1 MFWKSLQLKLILIF
15 VIFVLAI
22 ILCIGGFSLYKI
34 EQVYY
39 TGFVDEMLKNIE
51 GYNFDINVPESGEI
65 SEANFSGEN
74 VLMLNTSGDIITT
87 PNTSGEA
94 VVVKTANDL
103 AEFYNNFK
111 IYFSLNSNTRY
122 GALLDAEYND
132 ISTGMPYGL
141 TEDAVKCIEIAD
153 ASQENYAVY
162 DNGEKECYI
171 FSYVIEN
178 PQIEGGKIIVI
189 VSQSRTY
196 INGQLRQ
203 IGITF
208 IGAMIF
214 VLALTFVLAKIT
226 GDSITRPISMLT
238 NKAELMAQGN
248 ISLVTLNDKEKAGY
262 EIAKLVDTFNLMM
275 TQIQN
280 NMDEIYSEKS
290 KLETILMHLTDG
302 VLAFNT
308 SGKLIHANHAA
319 KKMLEFETERTFDDI
334 FGKYEMDT
342 NLEKII
348 YLDEWA
354 STDQLVKTTDKYLN
368 VYFAPFRNE
377 KDMPTGAIVVVHDT
391 TKQAKLDDMRKEFV
405 SNVSHE
411 LKTPLTSVKT
421 YAETLMEEEELDE
434 ESKKKFL
441 KVIVTESNRMAR
453 LVSDLLQLTKFDY
466 KKIAWEKI
474 DFDITELTKQIC
486 EKHMIQAEK
495 KNQILECY
503 ETSNV
508 PMVFGDR
515 DGIEQVI
522 TNILINSIKYTQE
535 GGNIKVYIGS
545 VHEDAY
551 IKIIDNGIGIPSED
565 LPHVFERFYRVD
577 KARSREMGG
586 TGLGL
591 PIAKEIIE
599 SNNGSIDIKS
609 EKGKGT
615 EVIIKIPLYKEK
627 KA

>member
-15 VIFVLAI
+15 VIFMLII
-22 ILCIGGFSLYKI
+22 ILAIGGFSLYKI

-51 GYNFDINVPESGEI
+51 GYNFDIGTDNNSVADGNGDMPVKETV
-65 SEANFSGEN
+65 N
-74 VLMLNTSGDIITT
+74 LND
-87 PNTSGEA
+87 
-94 VVVKTANDL
+94 
-103 AEFYNNFK
+103 FYNDFK

-122 GALLDAEYND
+122 GALLDAKYND
-132 ISTGMPYGL
+132 ITTGAEYGL
-141 TEDAVKCIEIAD
+141 TEDARICIDLAKKSE
-153 ASQENYAVY
+153 QKYAVY

-171 FSYVIEN
+171 FAYILETEQV
-178 PQIEGGKIIVI
+178 EGGQIIVVI
-189 VSQSRTY
+189 SQSRAY
-196 INGQLRQ
+196 INKQLQQ
-203 IGITF
+203 IGI
-208 IGAMIF
+208 IYLVAMF
-214 VLALTFVLAKIT
+214 VVLLITAVLAKVT
-226 GDSITRPISMLT
+226 SNSITKPIALLT

-248 ISLVTLNDKEKAGY
+248 ISLVALNDKEKAGY
-262 EIAKLVDTFNLMM
+262 EITKLVDTFNLMM
-275 TQIQN
+275 NQIQN

-302 VLAFNT
+302 VLAFNI
-308 SGKLIHANHAA
+308 SGKLIHANLAA
-319 KKMLEFETERTFDDI
+319 KKMLEFENERSFDDI
-334 FGKYEMDT
+334 FSKFELDT
-342 NLEKII
+342 NLEKVI

-354 STDQLVKTTDKYLN
+354 STDQLIKTSDKYLN
-368 VYFAPFRNE
+368 LYFAPFRNE
-377 KDMPTGAIVVVHDT
+377 KDVPTGAIVVVHDT
-391 TKQAKLDDMRKEFV
+391 TKQEKLEDMRKEFV

-421 YAETLMEEEELDE
+421 YAETLMEQDELDE

-441 KVIVTESNRMAR
+441 GVILTESNRMAR

-486 EKHMIQAEK
+486 EKHKIQAEK

-508 PMVFGDR
+508 PLVYGDR

-535 GGNIKVYIGS
+535 GGNVKVYIGS

-551 IKIIDNGIGIPSED
+551 IKIIDNGIGIPEED

-599 SNNGSIDIKS
+599 SNNGSISIKS

-615 EVIIKIPLYKEK
+615 EVIIKVPIYKEK
-627 KA
+627 

>member
-15 VIFVLAI
+15 VIFMLII
-22 ILCIGGFSLYKI
+22 ILAIGGFSLYKI

-51 GYNFDINVPESGEI
+51 GYNFDIGTDNNSVADGNSDMPVKETV
-65 SEANFSGEN
+65 N
-74 VLMLNTSGDIITT
+74 LND
-87 PNTSGEA
+87 
-94 VVVKTANDL
+94 
-103 AEFYNNFK
+103 FYNDFK

-122 GALLDAEYND
+122 GALLDAKYND
-132 ISTGMPYGL
+132 ITTGAEYGL
-141 TEDAVKCIEIAD
+141 TEDARICIDLAKKSE
-153 ASQENYAVY
+153 QKYAVY

-171 FSYVIEN
+171 FAYILETEQV
-178 PQIEGGKIIVI
+178 EGGQIIVVI
-189 VSQSRTY
+189 SQSRAY
-196 INGQLRQ
+196 INKQLQQ
-203 IGITF
+203 IGI
-208 IGAMIF
+208 IYLVAMF
-214 VLALTFVLAKIT
+214 VVLLITAVLAKVT
-226 GDSITRPISMLT
+226 SNSITKPIALLT

-248 ISLVTLNDKEKAGY
+248 ISLVALNDKEKAGY
-262 EIAKLVDTFNLMM
+262 EITKLVDTFNLMM
-275 TQIQN
+275 NQIQN

-302 VLAFNT
+302 VLAFNI
-308 SGKLIHANHAA
+308 SGKLIHANLAA
-319 KKMLEFETERTFDDI
+319 KKMLEFENERSFDDI
-334 FGKYEMDT
+334 FSKFELDT
-342 NLEKII
+342 NLEKVI

-354 STDQLVKTTDKYLN
+354 STDQLIKTSDKYLN
-368 VYFAPFRNE
+368 LYFAPFRNE
-377 KDMPTGAIVVVHDT
+377 KDVPTGAIVVVHDT
-391 TKQAKLDDMRKEFV
+391 TKQEKLEDMRKEFV

-421 YAETLMEEEELDE
+421 YAETLMEQDELDE

-441 KVIVTESNRMAR
+441 GVILTESNRMAR

-486 EKHMIQAEK
+486 EKHKIQAEK

-508 PMVFGDR
+508 PLVYGDR

-535 GGNIKVYIGS
+535 GGNVKVYIGS

-551 IKIIDNGIGIPSED
+551 IKIIDNGIGIPEED

-599 SNNGSIDIKS
+599 SNNGSISIKS

-615 EVIIKIPLYKEK
+615 EVIIKVPIYKEK
-627 KA
+627 

>member
-15 VIFVLAI
+15 VIFMLII
-22 ILCIGGFSLYKI
+22 ILAIGGFSLYKI

-51 GYNFDINVPESGEI
+51 GYNFDIGTDNNSVADGNGDMPVKETV
-65 SEANFSGEN
+65 N
-74 VLMLNTSGDIITT
+74 LND
-87 PNTSGEA
+87 
-94 VVVKTANDL
+94 
-103 AEFYNNFK
+103 FYNDFK

-122 GALLDAEYND
+122 GALLDAKYND
-132 ISTGMPYGL
+132 ITTGAEYGL
-141 TEDAVKCIEIAD
+141 TEDARTCIDLAKKSE
-153 ASQENYAVY
+153 QKYAVY

-171 FSYVIEN
+171 FAYILETEQV
-178 PQIEGGKIIVI
+178 EGGQIIVVI
-189 VSQSRTY
+189 SQSRAY
-196 INGQLRQ
+196 INKQLQQ
-203 IGITF
+203 IGI
-208 IGAMIF
+208 IYLVAMF
-214 VLALTFVLAKIT
+214 VVLLITAVLAKVT
-226 GDSITRPISMLT
+226 SNSITKPIALLT

-248 ISLVTLNDKEKAGY
+248 ISLVALNDKEKAGY
-262 EIAKLVDTFNLMM
+262 EITKLVDTFNLMM
-275 TQIQN
+275 NQIQN

-302 VLAFNT
+302 VLAFNI
-308 SGKLIHANHAA
+308 SGKLIHANLAA
-319 KKMLEFETERTFDDI
+319 KKMLEFENERSFDDI
-334 FGKYEMDT
+334 FGKFELDT
-342 NLEKII
+342 NLEKVI

-354 STDQLVKTTDKYLN
+354 STDQLIKTSDKYLN
-368 VYFAPFRNE
+368 LYFAPFRNE
-377 KDMPTGAIVVVHDT
+377 KDVPTGAIVVVHDT
-391 TKQAKLDDMRKEFV
+391 TKQEKLEDMRKEFV

-421 YAETLMEEEELDE
+421 YAETLMEQDELDE

-441 KVIVTESNRMAR
+441 GVILTESNRMAR

-486 EKHMIQAEK
+486 EKHKIQAEK

-508 PMVFGDR
+508 PLVYGDR

-535 GGNIKVYIGS
+535 GGNVKVYIGS

-551 IKIIDNGIGIPSED
+551 IKIIDNGIGIPEED

-599 SNNGSIDIKS
+599 SNNGSISIKS

-615 EVIIKIPLYKEK
+615 EVIIKVPIYKEK
-627 KA
+627 